1 MKSKN
6 AVRQYE
12 KPTVKVVTFVVEEG
26 FGSIIG
32 GGGTPSSGSITFG
45 GTPELG
51 RMNHGT
57 GDHSGL
63 GQYGDGS
70 NIFGNTVG
78 D

>member
-1 MKSKN
+1 MRSKN

-32 GGGTPSSGSITFG
+32 GTTSGSSITFG

-51 RMNHGT
+51 LMNHGT

-63 GQYGDGS
+63 GQYQSGG
-70 NIFGNTVG
+70 NIFGETVVN
-78 D
+78 

>member
-1 MKSKN
+1 MRNKN

-26 FGSIIG
+26 FGSILSTG
-32 GGGTPSSGSITFG
+32 PQDGLVTFG
-45 GTPELG
+45 GSLDLG
-51 RMNHGT
+51 RMNHAD

-63 GQYGDGS
+63 GQYQSGG
-70 NIFGNTVG
+70 NIFGETVG

>member
-1 MKSKN
+1 MRNKN

-26 FGSIIG
+26 FGSIV
-32 GGGTPSSGSITFG
+32 GGTSTDTHITFG
-45 GTPELG
+45 GNRDYGL
-51 RMNHGT
+51 MNHGN

-63 GQYGDGS
+63 GQYQSGG

-78 D
+78 N

>member
-1 MKSKN
+1 MRSKN

-26 FGSIIG
+26 FGSIL
-32 GGGTPSSGSITFG
+32 GGTPSDGSITFG

-63 GQYGDGS
+63 GQYGDGG

-78 D
+78 N

>member
-1 MKSKN
+1 MRSKN

-26 FGSIIG
+26 FGSIL
-32 GGGTPSSGSITFG
+32 GGTPSGGSVTFG

-51 RMNHGT
+51 LMNHGT

-63 GQYGDGS
+63 GQYQTGG
-70 NIFGNTVG
+70 NIFGETVG
-78 D
+78 N